1 VTAELDIMRDS
12 IRLAMAGL
20 AALCLALALRT
31 RRPQFLLLLALGGGA
46 LAWALTMVPLQ
57 RLYAL
62 GPSSDRLGNV
72 GLCQVVAAGNS
83 PLHTVQIGQLHF
95 EPFWG
100 VLTAVLSGWSP
111 DRLLALY
118 PWLSL
123 AAAWGA
129 ALAVYAGLGGRGED
143 GAPFFS
149 PWERALAALFA
160 ALLWSS
166 PLDFSGSYRDPWG
179 MTVLLKP
186 NHTLGFVVAPLFLR
200 YFAGVRTWK
209 GRVLAGLILHVLAWV
224 FVIHMAYV
232 ALGLCLFA
240 AESLWRRRPEGGRD
254 LRDVITAIVVNALAV
269 SPYLVMLLVGYPFTK
284 RMAVMTIPV
293 ISPHLLETTARAGF
307 LFALAVWGALVTA
320 RRGRTGRLWVA
331 QLAAAQLVWA
341 GYLGL
346 HLVQLAR
353 ERDEVVYWARFF
365 TAVLAALGAW
375 DLATRAARSWP
386 RLFAQPHA
394 RAVAI
399 AALLLPFMEPSWLDP
414 PLMDDYVPASLQPVP
429 AAFAETGGFLRHH
442 TDARAVVAGDI
453 DVARWA
459 SALGAR
465 RVLLSRGFHP
475 PFDGE
480 DRERF
485 QELLANGT
493 DADEIRAQAARWNVR
508 YVAVTPAF
516 LAQHAPAT
524 LAALEARPHFRR
536 VHLSGDPERAF
547 VALLQIEPGR
557 APGAP

>member
-1 VTAELDIMRDS
+1 MTSDLGLLRDGV
-12 IRLAMAGL
+12 RLAMLGL
-20 AALCLALALRT
+20 AALCLGLAFRT
-31 RRPQFLLLLALGGGA
+31 RRPQFLLLLALGGSA
-46 LAWALTMVPLQ
+46 LAWALTMAPLQ

-72 GLCQVVAAGNS
+72 GLCQVVASGNS
-83 PLHTVQIGQLHF
+83 PLETVQVGQLHF

-123 AAAWGA
+123 AAAWGV
-129 ALAVYAGLGGRGED
+129 ALAVYGGLGGRSAEGT
-143 GAPFFS
+143 PVFS

-200 YFAGVRTWK
+200 YFAGVRGWK
-209 GRVLAGLILHVLAWV
+209 GRVVAGLVLHVLAWV

-240 AESLWRRRPEGGRD
+240 AESLWRRRPEARGD
-254 LRDVITAIVVNALAV
+254 LRDVVTAIVVNALAV

-284 RMAVMTIPV
+284 RMAVMTIPA

-307 LFALAVWGALVTA
+307 LFALAVWGAVATA

-331 QLAAAQLVWA
+331 QLVAAQIVWA
-341 GYLGL
+341 GYLLL

-365 TAVLAALGAW
+365 IAVLAALGAW

-386 RLFAQPHA
+386 RLLALPHA

-399 AALLLPFMEPSWLDP
+399 ALLLLPFMEPCWLDP
-414 PLMDDYVPASLQPVP
+414 PLMDDYVPASLRPVP
-429 AAFAETGGFLRHH
+429 PVFAETGEFLRHH
-442 TDARAVVAGDI
+442 TDPRAVVAGDI

-475 PFDGE
+475 PFDADE
-480 DRERF
+480 RERL
-485 QELLANGT
+485 QDLLANGT
-493 DADEIRAQAARWNVR
+493 DAVAIRALAARWNVH
-508 YVAVTPAF
+508 YFVVTPAF

-524 LAALEARPHFRR
+524 LEALQARPHFRL
-536 VHLSGDPERAF
+536 VHRSGDERAY
-547 VALLQIEPGR
+547 VALLQIEPDGGL
-557 APGAP
+557 AGAP

>member
-1 VTAELDIMRDS
+1 MTNTLELMRDGT
-12 IRLAMAGL
+12 RLAMVGL
-20 AALCLALALRT
+20 AAVCLALALRT
-31 RRPQFLLLLALGGGA
+31 RRPQFLLVLALGGGA
-46 LAWALTMVPLQ
+46 LAWALTMAPLQ

-72 GLCQVVAAGNS
+72 GLCQVVASGNS
-83 PLHTVQIGQLHF
+83 PLETVQIGQLHF

-100 VLTAVLSGWSP
+100 VLTAVLSGWNP
-111 DRLLALY
+111 DRLLVLY

-129 ALAVYAGLGGRGED
+129 ALAVYRGLGGRQAD
-143 GAPFFS
+143 GTESFAA
-149 PWERALAALFA
+149 WERALAALFCA
-160 ALLWSS
+160 VLWSS

-200 YFAGVRTWK
+200 YFAGVRGWR
-209 GRVLAGLILHVLAWV
+209 GRVVAGLILHLLAWV

-240 AESLWRRRPEGGRD
+240 AESVWRRRAEAGRD
-254 LRDVITAIVVNALAV
+254 VRDVVTAIVVNALAV

-307 LFALAVWGALVTA
+307 LFALAVWGAVVTA

-331 QLAAAQLVWA
+331 QWVAAHIVWA

-346 HLVQLAR
+346 SLVQLAR
-353 ERDEVVYWARFF
+353 ERDEVVYWTRFF

-386 RLFAQPHA
+386 RLFALPAA

-399 AALLLPFMEPSWLDP
+399 AAVLLPFMEPCWLDP

-429 AAFAETGGFLRHH
+429 EAYAGVGEFLRHH
-442 TDARAVVAGDI
+442 TDPRAVVAGDI

-475 PFDGE
+475 PRDGD
-480 DRERF
+480 DRERL
-485 QELLANGT
+485 QDLLANGT
-493 DADEIRAQAARWNVR
+493 DADAIRVQAARWNVR
-508 YVAVTPAF
+508 YFAVTPAF

-524 LAALEARPHFRR
+524 FDSVESRPFFRR
-536 VHLSGDPERAF
+536 VYLDGDPGRAF
-547 VALLQIEPGR
+547 VALFEIDAG
-557 APGAP
+557 GAPAGP